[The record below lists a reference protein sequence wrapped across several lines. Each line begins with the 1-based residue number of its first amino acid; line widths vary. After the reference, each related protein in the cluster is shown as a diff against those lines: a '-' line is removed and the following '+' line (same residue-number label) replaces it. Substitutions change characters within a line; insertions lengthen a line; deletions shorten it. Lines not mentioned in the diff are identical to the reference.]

1 MILIHN
7 REESWGKLNMNNK
20 RVLLNCVLLTLT
32 LNAQSMTDIDGN
44 EYPTVLIGTQ
54 TWMAENLRVST
65 YANGESI
72 PLVSDWF
79 DWTFNTNF
87 GAYCYYDDNQENN
100 TSLGNL
106 YNGYSVIYD
115 SGLAPEGWHLPSD
128 EEWQTLGDYLGG
140 NNIAGGKLKS
150 IGTTQWTEPNT
161 DATNETDFSAIS
173 GGWRNHSGGGY
184 SDLGTHS
191 YYWSTTQ
198 QLSNLMSRRLR
209 NDNAILYRAESGYS
223 LGNGFS
229 VRCVQD
235 IATSL
240 NDPVVSPA
248 IFTLSQNYPN
258 PFNPTTT
265 IDYSLPVQSVVNL
278 TVCDVQGKIVKTI
291 EQSEKPVGNFKVQW
305 NGSDEQGNQ
314 VSTGVYF
321 ARLQAGSYSQTIK
334 MVFLK

>member
-140 NNIAGGKLKS
+140 NVRR
-150 IGTTQWTEPNT
+150 Q
-161 DATNETDFSAIS
+161 TN
-173 GGWRNHSGGGY
+173 
-184 SDLGTHS
+184 
-191 YYWSTTQ
+191 
-198 QLSNLMSRRLR
+198 
-209 NDNAILYRAESGYS
+209 
-223 LGNGFS
+223 
-229 VRCVQD
+229 
-235 IATSL
+235 
-240 NDPVVSPA
+240 
-248 IFTLSQNYPN
+248 
-258 PFNPTTT
+258 
-265 IDYSLPVQSVVNL
+265 
-278 TVCDVQGKIVKTI
+278 
-291 EQSEKPVGNFKVQW
+291 
-305 NGSDEQGNQ
+305 
-314 VSTGVYF
+314 
-321 ARLQAGSYSQTIK
+321 
-334 MVFLK
+334 